1 MQCELVYNKT
11 TGLVTVQN
19 TSGSASFW
27 QEVVKDTSDELII
40 QVEVEEDPT
49 LEDTMELPE

>member
-11 TGLVTVQN
+11 TGEVTVQN

-27 QEVVKDTSDELII
+27 QEVVADTSEQVII
-40 QVEVEEDPT
+40 QIEVEDDPT

>member
-11 TGLVTVQN
+11 TGEVIVQN
-19 TSGSASFW
+19 TSGNASFW
-27 QEVVKDTSDELII
+27 QEVVADTSEQVII
-40 QVEVEEDPT
+40 RIEVEDDPT

>member
-11 TGLVTVQN
+11 TGEVTIQN
-19 TSGSASFW
+19 SLGSASFW
-27 QEVVKDTSDELII
+27 QEVVADTSEQVII
-40 QVEVEEDPT
+40 KIEVEDDPT

>member
-11 TGLVTVQN
+11 TGAVTVQN
-19 TSGSASFW
+19 TSGNASFW
-27 QEVVKDTSDELII
+27 QEVVEDTSDQVII
-40 QVEVEEDPT
+40 QIEVEDDPT

>member
-11 TGLVTVQN
+11 TGVVTVQN
-19 TSGSASFW
+19 TAGSASFW
-27 QEVVKDTSDELII
+27 QEVLEDTSDQLII
-40 QVEVEEDPT
+40 QVEVEDDPT

>member
-11 TGLVTVQN
+11 TGVVTIQN
-19 TSGSASFW
+19 TAGSASFW

-40 QVEVEEDPT
+40 QVEVEDDPT
-49 LEDTMELPE
+49 LENTMELPE

>member
-11 TGLVTVQN
+11 TGEVIVQN
-19 TSGSASFW
+19 TSGNASFW
-27 QEVVKDTSDELII
+27 QEVIEDTSEQVII
-40 QVEVEEDPT
+40 QIEIEDDPT